1 MSSMYRNHITQNFIL
16 ILSNHKRNQNMFSN
30 SYFTIFIR
38 SLKSRPFIFN
48 SVKNQFFNKCST
60 SNISTTP
67 TINNYTTCLV
77 TYIASSMEDVLLL
90 FLYIILFYLNI
101 KWYFITKVSPSTR
114 YLTSLQPSSG
124 GISSFLDLSL
134 LDLIFSCSLIII
146 IIVFGL
152 CKVMSITKIPDILN
166 ITVMISF
173 NFGFNLYNSGQI
185 FFYNFK

>member
-1 MSSMYRNHITQNFIL
+1 
-16 ILSNHKRNQNMFSN
+16 
-30 SYFTIFIR
+30 
-38 SLKSRPFIFN
+38 
-48 SVKNQFFNKCST
+48 
-60 SNISTTP
+60 
-67 TINNYTTCLV
+67 
-77 TYIASSMEDVLLL
+77 
-90 FLYIILFYLNI
+90 
-101 KWYFITKVSPSTR
+101 
-114 YLTSLQPSSG
+114 
-124 GISSFLDLSL
+124 